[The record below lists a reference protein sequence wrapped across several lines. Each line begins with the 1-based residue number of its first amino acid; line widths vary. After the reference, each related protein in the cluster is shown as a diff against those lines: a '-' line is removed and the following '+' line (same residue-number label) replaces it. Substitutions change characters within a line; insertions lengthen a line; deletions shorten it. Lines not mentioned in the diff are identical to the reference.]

1 MEECVLLT
9 DDQIDALIGLPKII
23 TNPKA
28 RKIEKRGSQQVNYD
42 AEGPNGEQF
51 RVYLRQNMRITDGFS
66 CGLLYVP
73 PTGESITLTRYNG
86 ADHEHSNPLD
96 SAAPLPLACHI
107 HRATEKYIAAG
118 RKAEHY
124 AETTDRYQT
133 LDGALRALLLDCNI
147 SGLDDNLDP
156 DQLVLL

>member
-1 MEECVLLT
+1 MALT
-9 DDQIDALIGLPKII
+9 DEQINALIALPKVI
-23 TNPKA
+23 TNPRA
-28 RKIEKRGSQQVNYD
+28 RKIEKRGSEQVNYD
-42 AEGPNGEQF
+42 AEGPDGEQF

-73 PTGESITLTRYNG
+73 VRGDSVTLTRYNG

-96 SAAPLPLACHI
+96 SGKPLPLACHI
-107 HRATEKYIAAG
+107 HRATEKYMTAG

-133 LDGALRALLLDCNI
+133 LQGALAALLLDCNI
-147 SGLDDNLDP
+147 SGLDDNP
-156 DQLVLL
+156 DSEQFVLPLL